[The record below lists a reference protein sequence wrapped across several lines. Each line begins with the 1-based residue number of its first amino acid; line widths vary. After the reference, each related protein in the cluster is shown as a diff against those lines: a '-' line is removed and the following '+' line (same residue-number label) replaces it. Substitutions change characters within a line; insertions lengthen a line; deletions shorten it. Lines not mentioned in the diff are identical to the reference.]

1 MSLLLNKYIYFFN
14 FFWQMKWHISVLSLI
29 SCCVILVCA
38 ESNQCPDSKAVCP
51 EATTC
56 CQLNNNTF
64 GCCPVEN
71 AVCCKDSIH
80 CCPVGYSC
88 DIEKGVCKLEGKSV
102 PLLEKVPSMPVSVS
116 FSGVPLLVYSSS
128 VILTNPKLYV
138 HVAKLDLGLLTNC
151 ELRLT
156 GWLNTF
162 AGPLGNN
169 SFSIYVRPFAF
180 FMFLILVRCS
190 VNYPAPPSL
199 W

>member
-1 MSLLLNKYIYFFN
+1 
-14 FFWQMKWHISVLSLI
+14 MKWHISVLSLI
-29 SCCVILVCA
+29 SCSVILVCA

-102 PLLEKVPSMPVSVS
+102 PLLEKVPSTSVSVS
-116 FSGVPLLVYSSS
+116 YSGLPLHSLS
-128 VILTNPKLYV
+128 VILTKPKLYV
-138 HVAKLDLGLLTNC
+138 HVAGIK
-151 ELRLT
+151 
-156 GWLNTF
+156 
-162 AGPLGNN
+162 A
-169 SFSIYVRPFAF
+169 
-180 FMFLILVRCS
+180 
-190 VNYPAPPSL
+190 
-199 W
+199 

>member
-1 MSLLLNKYIYFFN
+1 
-14 FFWQMKWHISVLSLI
+14 MKWHISVLSLI
-29 SCCVILVCA
+29 SCSVILVCA

-102 PLLEKVPSMPVSVS
+102 SLLEKVPSTSVSVS
-116 FSGVPLLVYSSS
+116 YSGVPLHSLS
-128 VILTNPKLYV
+128 VILTKPKLYV
-138 HVAKLDLGLLTNC
+138 HVAGIYRLSYKLSTEINRLIEYLCRALGKWQLFYLCKAICIFYVPHTC
-151 ELRLT
+151 EV
-156 GWLNTF
+156 F
-162 AGPLGNN
+162 
-169 SFSIYVRPFAF
+169 
-180 FMFLILVRCS
+180 C
-190 VNYPAPPSL
+190 
-199 W
+199 

>member
-1 MSLLLNKYIYFFN
+1 
-14 FFWQMKWHISVLSLI
+14 MKWHISVLSLI
-29 SCCVILVCA
+29 SCSVILVCA

-102 PLLEKVPSMPVSVS
+102 PLLEKVPSTSVSVS
-116 FSGVPLLVYSSS
+116 YSGVPLHSLS
-128 VILTNPKLYV
+128 VILTKPKLYV
-138 HVAKLDLGLLTNC
+138 HVAGIYRLSYKLST
-151 ELRLT
+151 EIKRLIEY
-156 GWLNTF
+156 LCR
-162 AGPLGNN
+162 ANN

-180 FMFLILVRCS
+180 FMFPILVRCS
-190 VNYPAPPSL
+190 VNYPALPSL